1 MFFPLN
7 LAKDTETHIY
17 GIANRANRGI
27 AQMAQISHLIDADLQ
42 TPFDLTE
49 YAGALADVKRI
60 TRGQWITLVE
70 LLLPDLPVKVS
81 FSQRTP
87 KGTLYVRVHDG
98 SRYSIDCRAKLQ
110 KID

>member
-1 MFFPLN
+1 MIFPLN
-7 LAKDTETHIY
+7 LAKDTESHIY
-17 GIANRANRGI
+17 DVANRTNRGI
-27 AQMAQISHLIDADLQ
+27 AQMAQISHLIDADLR

-70 LLLPDLPVKVS
+70 LLLPDLPVSVS

-87 KGTLYVRVHDG
+87 KGTLYVHVLG
-98 SRYSIDCRAKLQ
+98 GAKYSIDCRAKLQ

>member
-1 MFFPLN
+1 
-7 LAKDTETHIY
+7 
-17 GIANRANRGI
+17 
-27 AQMAQISHLIDADLQ
+27 MAHISHLIDADLR

-87 KGTLYVRVHDG
+87 KGTLYVHIHDG
-98 SRYSIDCRAKLQ
+98 AKYSIDCRAKLQ

>member
-1 MFFPLN
+1 MIFPLI
-7 LAKDTETHIY
+7 LAKDTEAHIY
-17 GIANRANRGI
+17 GMANRTNQGI
-27 AQMAQISHLIDADLQ
+27 AQMAHISHLIDADLR

-49 YAGALADVKRI
+49 YAGALAEVKRI

-70 LLLPDLPVKVS
+70 LLLPDLPVRVS

-87 KGTLYVRVHDG
+87 KGTLYVHIMDG
-98 SRYSIDCRAKLQ
+98 AKYSIDCRAKLQ